1 MPWVGVDPPAAIRLD
16 RMADVLR
23 LLPPRDELG
32 RHDRT
37 LLIIGLCL
45 LLVVTGIGWALLAE
59 RTRGPA
65 RWLDLSAGT
74 EPTVADRLW
83 LATGTVPEADGVD
96 PELVSRA
103 LLDLRTLGREH
114 GVPVAGWHPHWH
126 YVWPRDSSLVAVA
139 YARTGHRADA
149 ERVLDFLQQMQPE
162 SGLFAARYRPDG
174 SGVPDDRPGQ
184 LDGLGWALW
193 GLTSVADE
201 LPPGERTALLERYR
215 TMLDRSTTAALRL
228 IDHRGAL
235 PPASPDYWEVRESR
249 PTLATAA
256 LLSAGLRAGATAY
269 AGLGDTERAAAATAG
284 RERLDAAIRRGFGPD
299 RYPRRLGGRGDSVD
313 LGVAFLLPPY
323 AADAAPDVVAAWRA
337 APEVM
342 RRPAG
347 GLAPGGS
354 WRRDGIS
361 WTNIT
366 ASYAMTAAAIG
377 DHDTARHWLDW
388 LARHR
393 APNGSLP
400 EKVLADGSPASV
412 APLAWTAAAV
422 VITTDTLARGH

>member
-1 MPWVGVDPPAAIRLD
+1 
-16 RMADVLR
+16 MADVLGR
-23 LLPPRDELG
+23 LPTRGELG

-37 LLIIGLCL
+37 LLVVGLCL
-45 LLVVTGIGWALLAE
+45 LLVVTGIGWGLLAE
-59 RTRGPA
+59 RSRAPA

-74 EPTVADRLW
+74 DPTVVDRIW
-83 LATGTVPEADGVD
+83 LATGTVPTVDGVD
-96 PELVSRA
+96 PEMVGRA
-103 LLDLRTLGREH
+103 LLDLRTLGREY
-114 GVPVAGWHPHWH
+114 GVPVAGWHPNWH

-139 YARTGHRADA
+139 YARTGHPADA

-162 SGLFAARYRPDG
+162 TGLFAARYRPDG

-193 GLTSVADE
+193 GLTAVADE
-201 LPPGERTALLERYR
+201 LPPAHRAALLDRHR
-215 TMLDRSTTAALRL
+215 TMLDRSTAAVLRL
-228 IDHRGAL
+228 TAHRGAL

-269 AGLGDTERAAAATAG
+269 AELGDTERSAAAAAG
-284 RERLDAAIRRGFGPD
+284 QQRLDAAIRRSFGPD

-313 LGVAFLLPPY
+313 LGVSFLLPPY
-323 AADAAPDVVAAWRA
+323 AAEAAPDVVSAWRG

-377 DHDTARHWLDW
+377 DRDAAVRWLDW

-400 EKVLADGSPASV
+400 EKVLADGSAASV

-422 VITTDTLARGH
+422 VIAADTLARGH